1 MTADKKI
8 TLRAL
13 AAVAGGGAVL
23 ALGWLGATSGGPS
36 TSLAVHLPPP
46 PPTVTSPAMQMGAT
60 TTTEAPVTVEPV
72 AKAKPGI
79 KGPAALP
86 SEEAGLP

>member
-1 MTADKKI
+1 MAIDKKI
-8 TLRAL
+8 SVRTL
-13 AAVAGGGAVL
+13 AAVAGAGAVL
-23 ALGWLGATSGGPS
+23 TLGWLGAASGGPS

-46 PPTVTSPAMQMGAT
+46 PPTVASPAMQMGAT
-60 TTTEAPVTVEPV
+60 TTTEAPATQPLV
-72 AKAKPGI
+72 AKAQPAI

>member
-1 MTADKKI
+1 MAINKKI
-8 TLRAL
+8 SVRTL

-23 ALGWLGATSGGPS
+23 ALGWLGAASGGPS

-46 PPTVTSPAMQMGAT
+46 PPTVASPAMQIGAT
-60 TTTEAPVTVEPV
+60 TTTEAPLTQPLV

>member
-8 TLRAL
+8 SVRAL

-23 ALGWLGATSGGPS
+23 ALGWLGATSGESS

-46 PPTVTSPAMQMGAT
+46 PPTVASPEMQMGAT
-60 TTTEAPVTVEPV
+60 TTTEAPATVEGV
-72 AKAKPGI
+72 TKAAPAM

-86 SEEAGLP
+86 SEEAALP

>member
-1 MTADKKI
+1 MAIDKKI
-8 TLRAL
+8 SVRTL

-23 ALGWLGATSGGPS
+23 ALGALGAMSGGTS

-46 PPTVTSPAMQMGAT
+46 PPTVASPAMQMGAT
-60 TTTEAPVTVEPV
+60 TTTEVPATEPLV
-72 AKAKPGI
+72 AKAQPSI
-79 KGPAALP
+79 KGQAALP

>member
-8 TLRAL
+8 SVRTL

-23 ALGWLGATSGGPS
+23 ALGWLGATSGGPGA
-36 TSLAVHLPPP
+36 SLAVHLPPP
-46 PPTVTSPAMQMGAT
+46 PPTVASPAMQMGAT
-60 TTTEAPVTVEPV
+60 TTTEAPLNQPLV
-72 AKAKPGI
+72 AKAKPTI